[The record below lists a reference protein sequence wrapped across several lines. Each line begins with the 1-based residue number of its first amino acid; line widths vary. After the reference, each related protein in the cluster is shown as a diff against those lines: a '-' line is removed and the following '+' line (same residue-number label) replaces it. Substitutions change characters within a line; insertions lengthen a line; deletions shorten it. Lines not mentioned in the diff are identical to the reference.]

1 MSTALLFDLDE
12 VAPARAPAPP
22 PPSAPVVRHRPARAQ
37 QMALDVRVHLPM
49 HPDYH
54 AFSYKV
60 CRVHHDDCKDEAC
73 VHRVGAC
80 LVQQDECEAEE
91 CRHHLGAVRDLKGQ
105 RFGCALAVADAYP
118 LGLPPCDVA
127 TLLGADEGVVQ
138 TAEHNAYRW
147 LRQELARLEREER
160 EDARRARIRRRLIEL
175 SRGR

>member
-54 AFSYKV
+54 AATGGV
-60 CRVHHDDCKDEAC
+60 
-73 VHRVGAC
+73 C

-91 CRHHLGAVRDLKGQ
+91 CRRHLGAVRDLRGQ